1 VQVMTSPYQALQRS
15 SDFLAFGLKFT
26 D

>member
-1 VQVMTSPYQALQRS
+1 VQVMTRPYQALQRS